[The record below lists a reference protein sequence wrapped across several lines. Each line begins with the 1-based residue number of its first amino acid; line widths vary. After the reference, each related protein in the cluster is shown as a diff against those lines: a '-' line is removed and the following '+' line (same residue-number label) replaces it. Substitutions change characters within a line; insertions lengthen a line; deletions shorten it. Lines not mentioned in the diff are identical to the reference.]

1 MPANHPSP
9 ITYEYRRHDVSTA
22 RPRNGQELQTS
33 ATLLLQIR
41 PESPVREL
49 AWEEFHRRYAPIIAG
64 FARKMGGKPQD
75 REDIVQD
82 VMAGFFAASPQFK
95 YDPTKGRFRGFLK
108 VCTFRAMRRRLGQNA
123 RFSGVPL
130 EKIDPEALEV
140 EAAWNDVWEHE
151 HLRRAMRAL
160 REEYES
166 TPQRLRTFRAFEL
179 FGLLEQPAPDVAKKL
194 DMSVD
199 SVHQAKHRITE
210 ALRAK
215 LKTLEETEG

>member
-1 MPANHPSP
+1 VNSAHSQ
-9 ITYEYRRHDVSTA
+9 HG
-22 RPRNGQELQTS
+22 NGPQTS

-75 REDIVQD
+75 REDVVQD
-82 VMAGFFAASPQFK
+82 VMAGFFAASPQFR
-95 YDPTKGRFRGFLK
+95 YDPLKGRFRGFLK

-123 RFSGVPL
+123 KFAGVPL
-130 EKIDPEALEV
+130 DQIDPEALEV
-140 EAAWNDVWEHE
+140 DDAWNDVWEHE
-151 HLRRAMRAL
+151 HLRRAMREL
-160 REEYES
+160 RDEYEA

-194 DMSVD
+194 GISVD

-210 ALRAK
+210 ALRTK
-215 LKTLEETEG
+215 LRTLEETEG